1 MPLNTKI
8 GKGKTMERMI
18 RIIRM
23 MVLAAMMTVSVP
35 AWAQYGDLYYHR
47 IGDTIEQNPNNGFF
61 MWWDWDYFVESENY
75 VGIQRMT
82 YSAILLNYN
91 YTPVPLRIVG
101 IAGMPLSH
109 SHNPPVPF
117 RSPDYTTRQE
127 YFYLYE
133 SGPGGDTLLKQVPWN
148 LADSHRY
155 IHIVGNGFGNMSAE
169 YDSCCSYKPWEV
181 VYRLYEYYFDEPVVV
196 TDSFYVGGSLF
207 SGNGDTDETAL
218 EDSLLTAYYAAIWHS
233 HYDCKGQ
240 AGLCYN
246 NMYRVKC
253 YPASGVH
260 VSTFADLDT
269 AGYSH
274 GWSTEYFTNYY
285 LIYPIIEV
293 DTTLPPPEMC
303 PELTGFSVQPGSRT
317 CVMATWDSYP
327 NYSYVQL
334 RYGPISQSQGE
345 WDTVEVTGNMHPICN
360 IDTTASHYGFSA
372 RSICVRAKDTTEWTP
387 VIWVDTRNMQG
398 IGQPQSVV
406 GTLTTVEPNPTD
418 GRFAVRTQFPLL
430 KVDVYNAAGILVYS
444 EPATGHEHRVDLAGV
459 PSGVY
464 IVVVRTVG
472 GSTVKRVVVER

>member
-1 MPLNTKI
+1 
-8 GKGKTMERMI
+8 MERMK

-75 VGIQRMT
+75 VGIQYGYVT
-82 YSAILLNYN
+82 NGIITLNYN

-101 IAGMPLSH
+101 IAGVPVSQG
-109 SHNPPVPF
+109 NNYPVPF
-117 RSPDYTTRQE
+117 YYPDHTTRQE

-133 SGPGGDTLLKQVPWN
+133 SGPGGETLLKQVPWN

-155 IHIVGNGFGNMSAE
+155 IHIVSNGFSNIGAV
-169 YDSCCSYKPWEV
+169 YDSCCSYMPWERTL
-181 VYRLYEYYFDEPVVV
+181 RLYEYYFDEPVVV

-207 SGNGDTDETAL
+207 SGNTRSSETFL
-218 EDSLLTAYYAAIWHS
+218 EDSLLTAYYYALWTEHR
-233 HYDCKGQ
+233 DCKGQ
-240 AGLCYN
+240 YGLCYDN
-246 NMYRVKC
+246 SYRVKY
-253 YPASGVH
+253 YPSKGTH
-260 VSTFADLDT
+260 VATFADFDT
-269 AGYSH
+269 VGFSH
-274 GWSTEYFTNYY
+274 GWSTESLTRFM